1 MASGNFLTVKT
12 HLSEFKNNSDKDTVS
27 EVSLLQYRY
36 SRVTKKS
43 LSIIALCSYASAILK
58 MFVA

>member
-36 SRVTKKS
+36 SRVTKKAY
-43 LSIIALCSYASAILK
+43 L
-58 MFVA
+58 